1 MRRGTP
7 LTHEAKENELLRG
20 LIVSWAEEQGNVSYL
35 EMASRFDRI
44 ISDAYFC
51 KLLQGEKRGFG
62 LVTACRVLEK
72 LGITLTEFERM
83 LKEIP

>member
-1 MRRGTP
+1 MKKGGP
-7 LTHEAKENELLRG
+7 LAHEAKENELLRG
-20 LIVSWAEEQGNVSYL
+20 LLISWAEEQGDVPYREL
-35 EMASRFDRI
+35 AERFDRI